1 MKKTYKSIFSSI
13 KTKLIL
19 AMVATAAIP
28 LLVSTAISY
37 NTSTSNAKYT
47 AKEQNEWSAWYL
59 QSELNTIFSKGESAL
74 YSIAAAQD
82 TVEFFTTGENA
93 DTVRYQMQYV
103 NKVIGDGNEITLVD
117 TNGQMI
123 LRSDDRPLSNVADR
137 DYFKGAMSGKT
148 FASEI
153 MVSSSTKLRSIC
165 LAVPVYQ
172 PGTKNILGVAYR
184 SYDLAQLHEVLVDGG
199 GESFILDRNGIMAAH
214 SLFDIT
220 VDDEPVDLS
229 ESPFVA
235 SGEESGTY
243 EEEFQG
249 ENLYISFVKEPVS
262 GVIVCMTVP
271 VDQVL
276 RNARLS
282 ALTTVVLG
290 IVLLVLGAL
299 FAFFIANSYTKPI
312 LAVNKTLSNLAQGH
326 FNKIDKYA
334 DRKDEFGHIVNNTNS
349 LIDKLS
355 SIVGSIV
362 NSSSTVGESSDEL
375 SMMAD
380 QIAATA
386 ESVAVAV
393 QQIATGAVQQAEEIQ
408 SAAQSTSKITDAV
421 ESVQGSTNEMNTLA
435 DRMKKA
441 SEASSSSLATLQETS
456 TSMTIKIEEIA
467 AKIAT
472 TQNAVSNINERV
484 EGISDIA
491 AQTNL
496 LSLNAS
502 IEAARAGEAGKG
514 FAVVAEEI
522 RKLADNS
529 ESLAS
534 EIAVLMNELLSE
546 SQEAVKAAGFVM
558 DGNMEQQKALGET
571 LNAVTGM
578 LSDIDETVTSVTKI
592 SGEADTCVSSNTVVA
607 RAMSSL
613 SAISEENAASTETT
627 GASVEELS
635 ATVSTLADSA
645 THLRDIAE
653 QLNEEMKFFKIA

>member
-1 MKKTYKSIFSSI
+1 MKIKTKFFSSV

-19 AMVATAAIP
+19 AMVAIAAIP
-28 LLVSTAISY
+28 LIVATSISY
-37 NTSTSNAKYT
+37 YTSTTNAKDL

-59 QSELNTIFSKGESAL
+59 QSSLNTIFAKGESAL
-74 YSIAAAQD
+74 YSIASSQD
-82 TVEFFTTGENA
+82 TVDFIISGEKGEN
-93 DTVRYQMQYV
+93 VKRQMQYV
-103 NKVIGDGNEITLVD
+103 NTVIGDGNQITLVD
-117 TNGQMI
+117 ATGQMV
-123 LRSDDRPLSNVADR
+123 LRSDDRELSDVSKR
-137 DYFKGAMSGKT
+137 DYFQGAIKGQT
-148 FASEI
+148 FASEV

-172 PGTKNILGVAYR
+172 TGTKNVIGVIYR
-184 SYDLAQLHEVLVDGG
+184 SYDLAQLHEVLVDAG
-199 GESFILDRNGIMAAH
+199 GESFIVDRNGTLAAH
-214 SLFDIT
+214 SLYDIT
-220 VDDEPVDLS
+220 VDDEPTDLS
-229 ESPFVA
+229 ASPFMEA
-235 SGEESGTY
+235 EAQDGTY
-243 EEEFQG
+243 ESEFNG
-249 ENLYISFVKEPVS
+249 EDLYISYVKEPVT

-271 VDQVL
+271 ISKVL
-276 RNARLS
+276 QEARLS

-290 IVLLVLGAL
+290 LILLIAGGIV
-299 FAFFIANSYTKPI
+299 AFLIANSFTKPI
-312 LAVNKTLSNLAQGH
+312 TAVNDTLSDLANGH
-326 FNKIDKYA
+326 FNKVEKYTK
-334 DRKDEFGHIVNNTNS
+334 RNDEFGHIVNNTNS

-362 NSSSTVGESSDEL
+362 NSSNTVGESSDEL

-393 QQIATGAVQQAEEIQ
+393 QQIASGAVQQAEEIQ
-408 SAAQSTSKITDAV
+408 SAAHGTSMITDAV
-421 ESVQGSTNEMNTLA
+421 ENVQGSTNEMTELA

-441 SEASSSSLATLQETS
+441 SESSSNSLAILQDTS
-456 TSMTIKIEEIA
+456 SSMTIKIEEIA
-467 AKIAT
+467 SKIAS

-529 ESLAS
+529 ESLAA
-534 EIAVLMNELLSE
+534 EISVLMNELLSE
-546 SQEAVKAAGFVM
+546 SEEAVKAAGFVM
-558 DGNMEQQKALGET
+558 DGNMEQQRALGET
-571 LNAVTGM
+571 LDAVTGM

-592 SGEADTCVSSNTVVA
+592 SGEADTCVSSNTAVA
-607 RAMSSL
+607 NAMSSL

-645 THLRDIAE
+645 SHLRGIAE